1 MKKSISEIISL
12 KKQTKTVF
20 YDLIM
25 NSMGNPSA
33 NMAANP
39 QNNATGYNTNNQPP
53 MNGQSM
59 PPNAGNNGGPN
70 PPTSGNQPQEGT
82 VEYIL
87 KQAAENGD
95 KTAVINMLERGAPFV
110 VDMVSSYFK
119 ITFRI
124 LMDKPMV

>member
-1 MKKSISEIISL
+1 
-12 KKQTKTVF
+12 
-20 YDLIM
+20 M

-39 QNNATGYNTNNQPP
+39 QNNATGYNNNNQPP

-110 VDMVSSYFK
+110 VDMVSS
-119 ITFRI
+119 
-124 LMDKPMV
+124 